1 MDHEIIANTALKTKL
16 NKDRVLL
23 ENEHFQAATLKELS
37 TNLLVP
43 EPTGTPGSKVQSRL
57 LSSKILAVEIAT
69 VVEDLRNVLQPK
81 LDPTV
86 EIVEEDVERP
96 KKQKKGSQVRD
107 KSTGFAS
114 LVDQNGQEGG
124 NDLLPEIGEEDEA
137 GWESGTVGDD
147 EQEQGGGWESGSLEG
162 EDDGLDDESG
172 EYSDV
177 SNEELQ
183 IAPSITK
190 PPKKPT
196 VSAPTRVPSKPTGM
210 QSTFLPS
217 LSVGFVRG
225 GSDDSEMSEN
235 EAKVADID
243 LKKNR
248 RGQRARRA

>member
-1 MDHEIIANTALKTKL
+1 M
-16 NKDRVLL
+16 
-23 ENEHFQAATLKELS
+23 LKELS
-37 TNLLVP
+37 VNLLVP

-57 LSSKILAVEIAT
+57 LSSKILAVEIAA
-69 VVEDLRNVLQPK
+69 VVEDLRNVLRPEP
-81 LDPTV
+81 DPTV
-86 EIVEEDVERP
+86 EIAEEDVGRP
-96 KKQKKGSQVRD
+96 KKQKKGSEARD
-107 KSTGFAS
+107 KSTRVAP
-114 LVDQNGQEGG
+114 LVDQNDQEEG
-124 NDLLPEIGEEDEA
+124 NDLLPEIGEEDET

-147 EQEQGGGWESGSLEG
+147 EREQEDGWESGSLAG
-162 EDDGLDDESG
+162 EDGGLDDESI
-172 EYSDV
+172 EDSDV

-190 PPKKPT
+190 APKKTT
-196 VSAPTRVPSKPTGM
+196 VSKKAAPTKVPTGM
-210 QSTFLPS
+210 HSTFLPS